1 MLTLWDVILN
11 IKNSI
16 SERRKKQFIFLI
28 ILSITTA
35 IIEILNLSVLD
46 ILIKKILNQGS
57 IEGTIKSN
65 SFDLLHKIFVL
76 PQNMFYLFLLYFYF

>member
-46 ILIKKILNQGS
+46 ILIKNTQPRK
-57 IEGTIKSN
+57 
-65 SFDLLHKIFVL
+65 H
-76 PQNMFYLFLLYFYF
+76 